1 VNDAVRGGGDGRRN
15 RRGSAA
21 VAPSETEE
29 ASMNMLKRRERPA
42 ETDDYYEERPEPD
55 EVIEPQ
61 PERHEPQHPDPGLS
75 DLTKQDYVAIFK
87 RAFKRFTGDHMTN
100 IAAALAYYAFLA
112 IPSVL
117 LVAVGVF
124 SLFAGPHAISTVIDK
139 LNGVIPGQAT
149 SLLKGSLTTMTQHKG
164 TGVAVLGIGG
174 LLALWSLTG
183 AMQNVMWATNIAYDR
198 EEGRGFVRRRVT
210 GAGMVVFALV
220 GFGLLFGVL
229 VLGPHL
235 SNWVGSAVGQKTA
248 VDVTWWVAEWPLL
261 LVGLLVAFAGIMHF
275 GPNVKHPK
283 WQFLTVGAF
292 VAIFVWL
299 IASGAFAFYV
309 SKFGSYN
316 KTWGSLSAVVV
327 MLTWLWLS
335 SVALLFGVEVNAE
348 AERSRELR
356 SGEPAERELQVP
368 AKA

>member
-1 VNDAVRGGGDGRRN
+1 MRLLNRN
-15 RRGSAA
+15 HRQ
-21 VAPSETEE
+21 
-29 ASMNMLKRRERPA
+29 A

-61 PERHEPQHPDPGLS
+61 PERYEPQHDDPGLT
-75 DLTKQDYVAIFK
+75 DLSRRDYVAIFK
-87 RAFKRFTGDHMTN
+87 RALKRFTGDHMPN

-124 SLFAGPHAISTVIDK
+124 SLVAGPDAISTVIGK
-139 LNGVIPGQAT
+139 LDGV
-149 SLLKGSLTTMTQHKG
+149 M
-164 TGVAVLGIGG
+164 
-174 LLALWSLTG
+174 
-183 AMQNVMWATNIAYDR
+183 
-198 EEGRGFVRRRVT
+198 
-210 GAGMVVFALV
+210 
-220 GFGLLFGVL
+220 
-229 VLGPHL
+229 HL
-235 SNWVGSAVGQKTA
+235 
-248 VDVTWWVAEWPLL
+248 
-261 LVGLLVAFAGIMHF
+261 

-283 WQFLTVGAF
+283 WQFLTIGAS

-299 IASGAFAFYV
+299 LASGAFAFYV

-316 KTWGSLSAVVV
+316 KAWGSLSAVVV

-335 SVALLFGVEVNAE
+335 SVALLFGVVVNAE

-356 SGEPAERELQVP
+356 RGEPAETELRVP

>member
-1 VNDAVRGGGDGRRN
+1 MKLLNN
-15 RRGSAA
+15 RK
-21 VAPSETEE
+21 EQ
-29 ASMNMLKRRERPA
+29 PA
-42 ETDDYYEERPEPD
+42 ETDDYYEARPEPD
-55 EVIEPQ
+55 DDVIEPQ
-61 PERHEPQHPDPGLS
+61 PERYEPVVSDPGLT
-75 DLTKQDYVAIFK
+75 DLSKRDYVAMFR
-87 RAFKRFTGDHMTN
+87 RAFKRFTGDHMTS

-124 SLFAGPHAISTVIDK
+124 SLVAGPSAITTVIDK
-139 LNGVIPGQAT
+139 LNGVMPDQAT
-149 SLLKGSLTTMTQHKG
+149 SLLKGSLTTMTQHHG
-164 TGVAVLGIGG
+164 TGIAVLGIGG
-174 LLALWSLTG
+174 LLAVWSLTG
-183 AMQNVMWATNIAYDR
+183 AMQNVMWATNVAYGRD
-198 EEGRGFVRRRVT
+198 EGRGFVRRRIT
-210 GAGMVVFALV
+210 AAAMVVFGLV
-220 GFGLLFGVL
+220 GFALLFGVL

-235 SNWVGSAVGQKTA
+235 SHWIGDAVGQKTA
-248 VDVTWWVAEWPLL
+248 VGYAWWIAEWPLL
-261 LVGLLVAFAGIMHF
+261 LVGLLVAFAGIMRL

-283 WQFLTVGAF
+283 WQFLTIGAF
-292 VAIFVWL
+292 VAILVWL

-356 SGEPAERELQVP
+356 SGEPAERELQLP

>member
-1 VNDAVRGGGDGRRN
+1 LFCELGAVTVP
-15 RRGSAA
+15 AA
-21 VAPSETEE
+21 PTLPSTETEE
-29 ASMNMLKRRERPA
+29 ASVKLLNRNDRPA

-55 EVIEPQ
+55 ELIEPQ
-61 PERHEPQHPDPGLS
+61 PERYETRHADPGLT
-75 DLTKQDYVAIFK
+75 DLSKRDYVAMFK
-87 RAFKRFTGDHMTN
+87 RAFKRFTGDNMTS

-117 LVAVGVF
+117 LVAVGAF
-124 SLFAGPHAISTVIDK
+124 SLVAGPNAISTVIDK
-139 LNGVIPGQAT
+139 LGTVMPGQAT
-149 SLLKGSLTTMTQHKG
+149 TLLEQSLTTMTQHKG
-164 TGVAVLGIGG
+164 TGIAVLGIGS

-183 AMQNVMWATNIAYDR
+183 AMQNVIWATNMAYGRD
-198 EEGRGFVRRRVT
+198 EGRGFVRRRIT
-210 GAGMVVFALV
+210 AAAMVVFALV
-220 GFGLLFGVL
+220 GFALLFGVL

-235 SNWVGSAVGQKTA
+235 SQWVGTAVGQKTA
-248 VDVTWWVAEWPLL
+248 VGYAWWIAEWPLL
-261 LVGLLVAFAGIMHF
+261 LIGLLFAFAGIMRL

-283 WQFLTVGAF
+283 WQFLTIGAF

-309 SKFGSYN
+309 SRFGSYN

-356 SGEPAERELQVP
+356 RGEPAKRELQLP